1 MSEISHV
8 KISPVHV
15 KAPSSHP
22 LLRQTIVLCKLGTGN
37 ELDSLQNL
45 IADATSTR
53 FRCYG
58 HEVAKTFCYRD
69 LFFGVGI
76 DLAVKRFSGW
86 LVGSLAI
93 ARRSDRGSS

>member
-15 KAPSSHP
+15 KAPPSHP

-37 ELDSLQNL
+37 KLDSLQNL
-45 IADATSTR
+45 TADATSTR

-76 DLAVKRFSGW
+76 DLAVKSPSGQLPAS
-86 LVGSLAI
+86 LVFAGV
-93 ARRSDRGSS
+93 